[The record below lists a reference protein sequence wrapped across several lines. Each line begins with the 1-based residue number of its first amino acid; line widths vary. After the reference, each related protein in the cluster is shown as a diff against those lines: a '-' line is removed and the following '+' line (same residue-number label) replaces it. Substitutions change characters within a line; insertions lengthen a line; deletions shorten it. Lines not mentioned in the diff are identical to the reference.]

1 MGDMDRAAMTR
12 LVYSRLAN
20 PLFRDRL
27 VATAPDG
34 SHPIK
39 IAMPEDSMKALV
51 RDIAHGEGAANV
63 FVPLFNGL
71 MGLVLTTSS
80 SARMPSRRAAPRL
93 ADDCTVGLFVQR
105 LLTDHR
111 PGAEAPGYAFVLDD
125 EQPRQGRAQLVAVAG

>member
-51 RDIAHGEGAANV
+51 RDIAHGDGGERLRS
-63 FVPLFNGL
+63 PL
-71 MGLVLTTSS
+71 
-80 SARMPSRRAAPRL
+80 
-93 ADDCTVGLFVQR
+93 QR
-105 LLTDHR
+105 LD
-111 PGAEAPGYAFVLDD
+111 G
-125 EQPRQGRAQLVAVAG
+125 PRSHH